1 MDHLDIR
8 QQHLMKA
15 ASAPSGN
22 PDPVGRLIASDTQ
35 VTQVTEEHRLARA
48 VPEPLHKQ
56 ISAQMRANIA
66 VGVWPPHYKLRAE
79 PELATEL
86 GVSRGTLRRAL
97 RTLIAEGLLVQ
108 VQGKGTFVKPK
119 TIEPPIAQELLSLA
133 EGLRRLGIAF
143 ETTVR
148 SSRMVLPPVP
158 VQALLDLPSGTQVF
172 RLERVRSI
180 EGDPVALSTNFVR
193 TDLSPGIE
201 GIEGIETFDYTRKT
215 LFGVMEQEC
224 GLRLASGRRTFEAQ
238 AASREVSEALRI
250 AEGSP
255 VLYLEQVTYLADG
268 RPVEYSD
275 VWIRGDRLKLSSVL
289 TRGDLAARNDL
300 AADGYSD
307 AASE

>member
-1 MDHLDIR
+1 MDHSDIR

-15 ASAPSGN
+15 SSAPSGN
-22 PDPVGRLIASDTQ
+22 PDPVGRLIASDTP
-35 VTQVTEEHRLARA
+35 QVTEEHRLARA

-56 ISAQMRANIA
+56 ISDQMRANIA

-79 PELATEL
+79 PELAADL

-201 GIEGIETFDYTRKT
+201 GIETFDYTHKT

-289 TRGDLAARNDL
+289 TRGDLAAHNELD
-300 AADGYSD
+300 AAGYSD

>member
-1 MDHLDIR
+1 MDDLDIH

-15 ASAPSGN
+15 SSAPSGN
-22 PDPVGRLIASDTQ
+22 PDPVGSLIASDTP
-35 VTQVTEEHRLARA
+35 QVTEEHRLARA

-56 ISAQMRANIA
+56 ISDQMRANIA

-79 PELATEL
+79 PELAADL

-108 VQGKGTFVKPK
+108 VQGKGTFVKSK

-201 GIEGIETFDYTRKT
+201 GIETFDYTRRT
-215 LFGVMEQEC
+215 LFGVMEHEC

-289 TRGDLAARNDL
+289 TRGDLAAHNEL
-300 AADGYSD
+300 GAAGYSD

>member
-1 MDHLDIR
+1 MDHSDIR

-15 ASAPSGN
+15 SSAPSGN
-22 PDPVGRLIASDTQ
+22 PDPVGRLIASDTP
-35 VTQVTEEHRLARA
+35 QVTEEHRLARA

-56 ISAQMRANIA
+56 ISDQMRANIA

-79 PELATEL
+79 PELAADL

-201 GIEGIETFDYTRKT
+201 GIETFDYTRKT

-289 TRGDLAARNDL
+289 TRGDLAAHNELD
-300 AADGYSD
+300 AAGYSD